1 MRGMTGRS
9 FTDNACVVVECRL
22 VQRPTLVGAIVTA
35 LRGNRS
41 VVHLQLVPNIQAA
54 IILDIPYFQVIAR
67 LGHRPL
73 LADLTGGARIL
84 KNRRAV

>member
-9 FTDNACVVVECRL
+9 CTDNAFVVVKCRL
-22 VQRPTLVGAIVTA
+22 VQRPSLVGAVVTT
-35 LRGNRS
+35 LRSNRS
-41 VVHLQLVPNIQAA
+41 VVHLKLVPNIQAA

-73 LADLTGGARIL
+73 LADLTGGAHIL
-84 KNRRAV
+84 